1 MTLERVTPDKCFTV
15 EKLVTTSE
23 AEIFTTPSDVFER
36 KIYRLVIANRQT
48 SPVTISLV
56 QYKGTEVEKNW
67 VFVVPAGDTKVIG
80 ESTENPVLGIP
91 SGRTLKGVASAD
103 VNLLLDVY
111 DL

>member
-1 MTLERVTPDKCFTV
+1 MNDKITPEQCYTI
-15 EKLVTTSE
+15 EKLITTSE

-36 KIYRLVIANRQT
+36 KIYRMVIANGQT
-48 SPVTISLV
+48 SPVTLSLV
-56 QYKGTEVEKNW
+56 QYKGTEAEKKW